1 MKKLVVAI
9 SIALFV
15 IGCGNQPATGTD
27 AEAVSF
33 NDQVM
38 EASCGQCLFSMGEG
52 GCDLAVRIDGKG
64 YFVDGT
70 GIDDHGDSHGKDGFC
85 SVIRQAKISGE
96 IQGDRFK
103 VTSFELLPLEKK
115 DSQ

>member
-1 MKKLVVAI
+1 MKKLVVAV

-15 IGCGNQPATGTD
+15 IGCGNQKAIGTD
-27 AEAVSF
+27 TEVASF

-38 EASCGQCLFSMGEG
+38 EASCGQCLFEMGEG

-70 GIDDHGDSHGKDGFC
+70 GIDDHGDAHAGDGFC
-85 SVIRQAKISGE
+85 SVLRQAKVTGKVE
-96 IQGDRFK
+96 NNRFVVK
-103 VTSFELLPLEKK
+103 SFELLPLNKE
-115 DSQ
+115 

>member
-1 MKKLVVAI
+1 MKKLVVAV

-15 IGCGNQPATGTD
+15 IGCGNQKAIGTD
-27 AEAVSF
+27 TEVASF
-33 NDQVM
+33 NDQLM
-38 EASCGQCLFSMGEG
+38 EASCGQCLFEMGEG

-85 SVIRQAKISGE
+85 SVIRQAKVTGK
-96 IQGDRFK
+96 IQDERFV
-103 VTSFELLPLEKK
+103 VTAFELLPLKK
-115 DSQ
+115 